1 MIVEGYIANGRYGL
15 SPVLNGPTCSG
26 VSYDVVRK
34 DVKVGDIIIIPP
46 NVVHGW
52 VEIPDHVDYLSFR
65 PSPGILTAG
74 YVHPTIKK

>member
-26 VSYDVVRK
+26 TAYDVVRR

-52 VEIPDHVDYLSFR
+52 VEIPDNVDYLSFR